1 MPCRVKPELRTW
13 RSTGP
18 GAFDYGRAMSEQKPS
33 RGNGSQFVAG
43 AKVFGRY
50 LLKRQIGRGGMGA
63 VWLARDEKLDRTI
76 ALKFLS
82 GEVLEH
88 PVAVERLKRE
98 TKHSLSL
105 THPNIVR
112 IYDFIQDESH
122 AAIAMEYV
130 EGWSLWAMKV
140 DKPNR
145 CFTVEEITPWV
156 QQLCSA
162 VDYAHNAVGVVHRD
176 IKPPNLLVD
185 ERGQLKI
192 TDFGLARNVTTVAG
206 AHTTQLPVLGTLGYM
221 SPQQA
226 AGEDASVLD
235 DIYGIGATI
244 YDLLTGTPPFYKGEI
259 YAQLRESAPPSMAE
273 RLHELNVHGVDIPLA
288 WEETVAACLE
298 REPARR
304 PKSAA
309 EVSRRLFAPSRR
321 RAEPAPPPPPPP
333 DPPATDEPEPEPVA
347 APDRRSSVTY
357 ALIFLGLVIA
367 ASALYIGSQ
376 LGRRG
381 DTARATQGATAA
393 VPALAN
399 TVYAVVDD
407 FIVEVYHNGEKLPD
421 SQRQVANE
429 VFGATSEKINA
440 PIREGDWLVFNVVNN
455 RLRWNGAY
463 YFGVA
468 GIREDNTIG
477 FVSELESGRWSVC
490 DNPGD
495 APKFI
500 AQRDY
505 LAANRAQPVGKPW
518 AHGDNMLKEFTR
530 SSPPD
535 GLVTPPQAIWG
546 TNRNTWIKFRAV
558 TK

>member
-1 MPCRVKPELRTW
+1 
-13 RSTGP
+13 
-18 GAFDYGRAMSEQKPS
+18 MSEQHP
-33 RGNGSQFVAG
+33 RGASGPQFAAG
-43 AKVFGRY
+43 TKVFGRY
-50 LLKRQIGRGGMGA
+50 LLKRQIGKGGMGA
-63 VWLARDEKLDRTI
+63 VWLARDEKLERTV

-82 GEVLEH
+82 GEVLEQ

-176 IKPPNLLVD
+176 IKPPNLLID

-192 TDFGLARNVTTVAG
+192 TDFGLARNLTAVAG

-273 RLHELNVHGVDIPLA
+273 RLHELGVHGVNVPLA

-309 EVSRRLFAPSRR
+309 EVSRRLFAPARR
-321 RAEPAPPPPPPP
+321 RVELSPPPAP
-333 DPPATDEPEPEPVA
+333 DPPAAEEPEPVA
-347 APDRRSSVTY
+347 VPDRRSSMTY
-357 ALIFLGLVIA
+357 ALVFLGLVIA

-376 LGRRG
+376 LGRRSG
-381 DTARATQGATAA
+381 GSGWVAPGTAA
-393 VPALAN
+393 SVPALAN
-399 TVYAVVDD
+399 TIYAVVDD
-407 FIVEVYHNGEKLPD
+407 FIIDAYHNGERIPD

-429 VFGATSEKINA
+429 VFGATSEKISVV
-440 PIREGDWLVFNVVNN
+440 IREGDWLVFNVVNN
-455 RLRWNGAY
+455 RSRWNGAY

-468 GIREDNTIG
+468 GIREDNRIG

-495 APKFI
+495 VPKFI

-505 LAANRAQPVGKPW
+505 LAANLAQPVGKPW
-518 AHGDNMLKEFTR
+518 AHGDNMLKEFIR

-558 TK
+558 GK

>member
-1 MPCRVKPELRTW
+1 
-13 RSTGP
+13 
-18 GAFDYGRAMSEQKPS
+18 
-33 RGNGSQFVAG
+33 
-43 AKVFGRY
+43 
-50 LLKRQIGRGGMGA
+50 
-63 VWLARDEKLDRTI
+63 
-76 ALKFLS
+76 
-82 GEVLEH
+82 
-88 PVAVERLKRE
+88 
-98 TKHSLSL
+98 
-105 THPNIVR
+105 
-112 IYDFIQDESH
+112 
-122 AAIAMEYV
+122 
-130 EGWSLWAMKV
+130 MKV

-145 CFTVEEITPWV
+145 CFTVDEITPWI

-176 IKPPNLLVD
+176 IKPPNLLID

-192 TDFGLARNVTTVAG
+192 TDFGLARNLTTVAG
-206 AHTTQLPVLGTLGYM
+206 PHTTQLPVLGTLGYM

-235 DIYGIGATI
+235 DIYAIGATI
-244 YDLLTGTPPFYKGEI
+244 FDLLTGTPPFYKGEI
-259 YAQLRESAPPSMAE
+259 YAQLRESAPPAMAE
-273 RLHELNVHGVDIPLA
+273 RLHELGIQGVDIPLA

-298 REPARR
+298 REPVRR

-309 EVSRRLFAPSRR
+309 EVSRRLFAPPRR
-321 RAEPAPPPPPPP
+321 RVEAPPPPPPP
-333 DPPATDEPEPEPVA
+333 EEPEPDV
-347 APDRRSSVTY
+347 APDRRSSLTY
-357 ALIFLGLVIA
+357 ALVFLGVVIA

-381 DTARATQGATAA
+381 GDTKRGGQSAA
-393 VPALAN
+393 ASVPALAN
-399 TVYAVVDD
+399 TIYAVVDD
-407 FIVEVYHNGEKLPD
+407 FIVDVYHNGQKIPD
-421 SQRQVANE
+421 NQRQVANE
-429 VFGATSEKINA
+429 VFGATSEKINTTV
-440 PIREGDWLVFNVVNN
+440 REGDWLVFNVVNN

-505 LAANRAQPVGKPW
+505 LAANGAQAVGKPW
-518 AHGDNMLKEFTR
+518 AHGDNMLKEFIR

-546 TNRNTWIKFRAV
+546 TNRNTWIKFRALSAGD
-558 TK
+558 KRS